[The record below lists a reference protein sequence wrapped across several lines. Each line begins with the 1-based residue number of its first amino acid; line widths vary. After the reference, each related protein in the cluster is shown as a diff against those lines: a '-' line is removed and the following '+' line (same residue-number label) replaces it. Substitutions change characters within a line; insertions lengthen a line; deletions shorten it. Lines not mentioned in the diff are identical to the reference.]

1 MGGGVNQERLEL
13 DLGPS
18 VVERLTAHRR
28 PFLFVDRIVG
38 YRHGPRPKLW
48 AERYISAGDRVF
60 DGHFPGFS
68 VWPGVLTIEGMGQS
82 SGLLAAV
89 AGLSSAIVS
98 QGGDPR
104 VLFDGLAQ
112 VELRAS
118 LRPFDARRIQAMEAV
133 LSELAIEPRLGLGVS
148 VDVKL
153 SAPVFAGQVLRYE
166 VERTHDLGE
175 IARFD
180 VSANVAGREVARGTM
195 TGCFRKL
202 SPETASETRA

>member
-1 MGGGVNQERLEL
+1 MNDDRLEL
-13 DLGPS
+13 DLGPT

-38 YRHGPRPKLW
+38 YRQGSRPKLW
-48 AERYISAGDRVF
+48 AERYLSAGDRVF

-82 SGLLAAV
+82 SGLLAAL
-89 AGLSSAIVS
+89 AGLTSAIAS
-98 QGGDPR
+98 HGEDPR
-104 VLFDGLAQ
+104 VLFEGLTQ

-118 LRPFDARRIQAMEAV
+118 LRPFDARRIQVMEAV

-180 VSANVAGREVARGTM
+180 VSASVAGREVARGVM
-195 TGCFRKL
+195 TGCFRKI
-202 SPETASETRA
+202 SAEAAPETRA